1 MATEPPYPTAD
12 TVAYRLNEVERRL
25 TQVERESNAATLA
38 VMKSDIANLRAD
50 MNDVKNAQKE
60 TQNFMALSKGENQQV
75 KKLLTWVL
83 AAVAVLGVALPYLI
97 GVPGAG

>member
-1 MATEPPYPTAD
+1 MATEPPYPTAS
-12 TVAYRLNEVERRL
+12 TTEYRLSEVERRL

-38 VMKSDIANLRAD
+38 VMKSDIANLRSD

-60 TQNFMALSKGENQQV
+60 TQHFIALSKGENQQV